1 MARVNHKLVKQRLNE
16 KRSKITDKQFFSSRM
31 LAGHFEDLAA
41 AQTRRYHY
49 NRRVRVNLYWKPK
62 DAFTAATDNMQIRIN
77 TGHPLVTKVKG
88 RENRYQLVCGMFA
101 HELGHVLFTDFLSAQ
116 TYHNYLDSFK
126 WYPRPPAFR
135 LAADARNE
143 KAFWEYVKEDPK
155 NLQMVHQIA
164 ANIANIIEDGYIEN
178 RMLNSFPG
186 TLGYGLETL
195 RERHFDEID
204 TVTELIAKETD
215 DGRHKNIMAEIT
227 LCSLMG
233 RTTSFARQLV
243 AAVEEVMAPYSAEAS
258 EEYMEFADM
267 TEELK
272 SDYAKSIDCL
282 KLPNGKIVE
291 CGSYPYF
298 SKYSIVDG
306 KVSQNKVGPLHHT
319 RRTKQSRKIQY
330 LPNCP
335 RQKLYKTFEKY
346 AGDYRGYEYNEEEK
360 GYGFYCNPNAMWD
373 WYQIGGRWPVSF
385 LVKTDCTEYSFG
397 ERSWGNYSK
406 KYPAPEGYMWVSA
419 ARKKDICWDV
429 MQNWY
434 TVQDTER
441 YNKFKEAFQTGK
453 LPDGYYGKIQENGI
467 FYCGECTYAADE
479 TLDEYLARVGIPK
492 SWKYPIGVS
501 DIVDAD
507 EWLSKNDINIGKE
520 SNSWHEQI
528 DTYIDDLDGEDVL
541 VSVDYHI

>member
-88 RENRYQLVCGMFA
+88 RENRYQIVCGMFA
-101 HELGHVLFTDFLSAQ
+101 HELGHVLFTDFLSVQ

-204 TVTELIAKETD
+204 TVTELIAKEADD
-215 DGRHKNIMAEIT
+215 DGHILESILQIMLSYAKFGRIKYGGEPKTDERIKT
-227 LCSLMG
+227 VFGLIDDIDEALMNRSG
-233 RTTSFARQLV
+233 KERLN
-243 AAVEEVMAPYSAEAS
+243 AVNTVMIRCWEYIQDFCEVCKEHQEEAEAAGGTVTVAETLS
-258 EEYMEFADM
+258 EILSSIAGTSEVGSGSSTPVPEASGSTGESATAAARAETRSDASESESDDENASPQTESENNENASESGEASNQPDDSENAQPGGGGSGSGKQKTSESEKGRIPHQQTDGVSAPVGGSVTKNSEYQREQYDRAASDIERILDN
-267 TEELK
+267 TE
-272 SDYAKSIDCL
+272 
-282 KLPNGKIVE
+282 IVE
-291 CGSYPYF
+291 
-298 SKYSIVDG
+298 
-306 KVSQNKVGPLHHT
+306 VSH
-319 RRTKQSRKIQY
+319 RRI
-330 LPNCP
+330 
-335 RQKLYKTFEKY
+335 
-346 AGDYRGYEYNEEEK
+346 
-360 GYGFYCNPNAMWD
+360 
-373 WYQIGGRWPVSF
+373 
-385 LVKTDCTEYSFG
+385 
-397 ERSWGNYSK
+397 
-406 KYPAPEGYMWVSA
+406 
-419 ARKKDICWDV
+419 
-429 MQNWY
+429 
-434 TVQDTER
+434 
-441 YNKFKEAFQTGK
+441 
-453 LPDGYYGKIQENGI
+453 
-467 FYCGECTYAADE
+467 
-479 TLDEYLARVGIPK
+479 
-492 SWKYPIGVS
+492 
-501 DIVDAD
+501 
-507 EWLSKNDINIGKE
+507 
-520 SNSWHEQI
+520 
-528 DTYIDDLDGEDVL
+528 
-541 VSVDYHI
+541 

>member
-215 DGRHKNIMAEIT
+215 DGRHILESILQIMLSYAKFGRIKYGDEPKTDERICFDIVIMAPEMIIVPGQ
-227 LCSLMG
+227 S
-233 RTTSFARQLV
+233 
-243 AAVEEVMAPYSAEAS
+243 
-258 EEYMEFADM
+258 
-267 TEELK
+267 K
-272 SDYAKSIDCL
+272 KSI
-282 KLPNGKIVE
+282 
-291 CGSYPYF
+291 
-298 SKYSIVDG
+298 
-306 KVSQNKVGPLHHT
+306 
-319 RRTKQSRKIQY
+319 
-330 LPNCP
+330 
-335 RQKLYKTFEKY
+335 KLYILSEDWAAHGNTGHSSSIYSDPLEVRARLNEALGNEIDSGCLSDWIGTPEY
-346 AGDYRGYEYNEEEK
+346 QTETSENSYE
-360 GYGFYCNPNAMWD
+360 GWLDGFYCESHYAISLEERNVVLTPSVIGDVGRTYLDASRYEDFASQVEEWEEVGELSEEEYQRYLTDKRIPNMIDKGLSDIYWECYWEA
-373 WYQIGGRWPVSF
+373 VS
-385 LVKTDCTEYSFG
+385 E
-397 ERSWGNYSK
+397 
-406 KYPAPEGYMWVSA
+406 A
-419 ARKKDICWDV
+419 AH
-429 MQNWY
+429 
-434 TVQDTER
+434 
-441 YNKFKEAFQTGK
+441 
-453 LPDGYYGKIQENGI
+453 
-467 FYCGECTYAADE
+467 
-479 TLDEYLARVGIPK
+479 TLLREYLARNTHSGT
-492 SWKYPIGVS
+492 
-501 DIVDAD
+501 
-507 EWLSKNDINIGKE
+507 E
-520 SNSWHEQI
+520 SAEIESG
-528 DTYIDDLDGEDVL
+528 GETK
-541 VSVDYHI
+541 

>member
-164 ANIANIIEDGYIEN
+164 ANTANIIEDGYIEN

-215 DGRHKNIMAEIT
+215 DGRHILESILQIM
-227 LCSLMG
+227 LS
-233 RTTSFARQLV
+233 
-243 AAVEEVMAPYSAEAS
+243 
-258 EEYMEFADM
+258 
-267 TEELK
+267 
-272 SDYAKSIDCL
+272 YAKFGRI
-282 KLPNGKIVE
+282 
-291 CGSYPYF
+291 
-298 SKYSIVDG
+298 KY
-306 KVSQNKVGPLHHT
+306 
-319 RRTKQSRKIQY
+319 
-330 LPNCP
+330 
-335 RQKLYKTFEKY
+335 
-346 AGDYRGYEYNEEEK
+346 GDE
-360 GYGFYCNPNAMWD
+360 P
-373 WYQIGGRWPVSF
+373 
-385 LVKTDCTEYSFG
+385 KTDERIKTVFG
-397 ERSWGNYSK
+397 
-406 KYPAPEGYMWVSA
+406 
-419 ARKKDICWDV
+419 
-429 MQNWY
+429 
-434 TVQDTER
+434 
-441 YNKFKEAFQTGK
+441 
-453 LPDGYYGKIQENGI
+453 L
-467 FYCGECTYAADE
+467 
-479 TLDEYLARVGIPK
+479 
-492 SWKYPIGVS
+492 
-501 DIVDAD
+501 
-507 EWLSKNDINIGKE
+507 
-520 SNSWHEQI
+520 
-528 DTYIDDLDGEDVL
+528 IDDIDEALMNRSGK
-541 VSVDYHI
+541 

>member
-215 DGRHKNIMAEIT
+215 DGRHMQPMRPWTNT
-227 LCSLMG
+227 L
-233 RTTSFARQLV
+233 
-243 AAVEEVMAPYSAEAS
+243 
-258 EEYMEFADM
+258 
-267 TEELK
+267 
-272 SDYAKSIDCL
+272 
-282 KLPNGKIVE
+282 
-291 CGSYPYF
+291 
-298 SKYSIVDG
+298 
-306 KVSQNKVGPLHHT
+306 
-319 RRTKQSRKIQY
+319 
-330 LPNCP
+330 
-335 RQKLYKTFEKY
+335 
-346 AGDYRGYEYNEEEK
+346 
-360 GYGFYCNPNAMWD
+360 
-373 WYQIGGRWPVSF
+373 
-385 LVKTDCTEYSFG
+385 
-397 ERSWGNYSK
+397 
-406 KYPAPEGYMWVSA
+406 
-419 ARKKDICWDV
+419 
-429 MQNWY
+429 
-434 TVQDTER
+434 
-441 YNKFKEAFQTGK
+441 
-453 LPDGYYGKIQENGI
+453 
-467 FYCGECTYAADE
+467 
-479 TLDEYLARVGIPK
+479 LA
-492 SWKYPIGVS
+492 
-501 DIVDAD
+501 
-507 EWLSKNDINIGKE
+507 
-520 SNSWHEQI
+520 
-528 DTYIDDLDGEDVL
+528 
-541 VSVDYHI
+541 

>member
-164 ANIANIIEDGYIEN
+164 ANTANIIEDGYIEN

-215 DGRHKNIMAEIT
+215 DGRHICGFRQQGKKTSAGI
-227 LCSLMG
+227 LCGAGILL
-233 RTTSFARQLV
+233 RIR
-243 AAVEEVMAPYSAEAS
+243 
-258 EEYMEFADM
+258 
-267 TEELK
+267 
-272 SDYAKSIDCL
+272 SDT
-282 KLPNGKIVE
+282 PN
-291 CGSYPYF
+291 
-298 SKYSIVDG
+298 
-306 KVSQNKVGPLHHT
+306 
-319 RRTKQSRKIQY
+319 SRKRSNVANY
-330 LPNCP
+330 P
-335 RQKLYKTFEKY
+335 
-346 AGDYRGYEYNEEEK
+346 
-360 GYGFYCNPNAMWD
+360 MSSM
-373 WYQIGGRWPVSF
+373 VSF
-385 LVKTDCTEYSFG
+385 ERTDFFAAASAPMQPVKPWTNTL
-397 ERSWGNYSK
+397 
-406 KYPAPEGYMWVSA
+406 PA
-419 ARKKDICWDV
+419 
-429 MQNWY
+429 
-434 TVQDTER
+434 
-441 YNKFKEAFQTGK
+441 
-453 LPDGYYGKIQENGI
+453 
-467 FYCGECTYAADE
+467 
-479 TLDEYLARVGIPK
+479 
-492 SWKYPIGVS
+492 
-501 DIVDAD
+501 
-507 EWLSKNDINIGKE
+507 
-520 SNSWHEQI
+520 
-528 DTYIDDLDGEDVL
+528 
-541 VSVDYHI
+541 

>member
-215 DGRHKNIMAEIT
+215 DGRHYSYAEFNGFDNDDKYR
-227 LCSLMG
+227 LMDI
-233 RTTSFARQLV
+233 SARGSNRDG
-243 AAVEEVMAPYSAEAS
+243 AALRYVAEALSKRS
-258 EEYMEFADM
+258 ETVKLLILVSDGQPAD
-267 TEELK
+267 T
-272 SDYAKSIDCL
+272 
-282 KLPNGKIVE
+282 
-291 CGSYPYF
+291 
-298 SKYSIVDG
+298 
-306 KVSQNKVGPLHHT
+306 
-319 RRTKQSRKIQY
+319 
-330 LPNCP
+330 
-335 RQKLYKTFEKY
+335 
-346 AGDYRGYEYNEEEK
+346 
-360 GYGFYCNPNAMWD
+360 
-373 WYQIGGRWPVSF
+373 
-385 LVKTDCTEYSFG
+385 
-397 ERSWGNYSK
+397 
-406 KYPAPEGYMWVSA
+406 
-419 ARKKDICWDV
+419 
-429 MQNWY
+429 
-434 TVQDTER
+434 
-441 YNKFKEAFQTGK
+441 
-453 LPDGYYGKIQENGI
+453 GYYGTAAEEDLRGIKQEYQRKGI
-467 FYCGECTYAADE
+467 LFVAAAIGNDKQNIE
-479 TLDEYLARVGIPK
+479 RIYGDSFLDITDLNQLPTKLTGVVKRHIRV
-492 SWKYPIGVS
+492 
-501 DIVDAD
+501 
-507 EWLSKNDINIGKE
+507 
-520 SNSWHEQI
+520 
-528 DTYIDDLDGEDVL
+528 
-541 VSVDYHI
+541 